1 MTIQRIAAARRICA
15 LGLYVCAAQAF
26 AGFIDERTRVVP
38 ADVAASPQV
47 SPDASP
53 DVGSATAAAKSR
65 PVTESGTPQAARR
78 SAVHGPLDGQRL
90 LGEFGPQW
98 DQTIVGSSGS
108 RVPLETALKALQPNS
123 GVVVLEIPDPDVRAL
138 QMDWR
143 SGMTARE
150 VLSRFAGS
158 HSLVFRL
165 TGNLLSVTRQAGPV
179 EEASGIDALKRYEVR
194 LSDVRLHV
202 AMQRWAA
209 ESGVRL
215 RWDADRHLLISAPT
229 VFEARTALQAIGMA
243 LDTPGIA
250 QSEYPLE
257 VCEYP
262 NVPPLLRITRQGEQ
276 SRDCPN

>member
-1 MTIQRIAAARRICA
+1 MTITQSDAARSTWA
-15 LGLYVCAAQAF
+15 LGLCLCAVSAC
-26 AGFIDERTRVVP
+26 AGFIDERTRSGR
-38 ADVAASPQV
+38 ADVAV
-47 SPDASP
+47 SPEKGPAAVAS
-53 DVGSATAAAKSR
+53 KFR
-65 PVTESGTPQAARR
+65 PVSASGSPPAAQRLPAG
-78 SAVHGPLDGQRL
+78 SPLDGQHL
-90 LGEFGPQW
+90 FGDFGLQW
-98 DQTIVGSSGS
+98 QETIVGSSGS
-108 RVPLETALKALQPNS
+108 RVPLETALRALQPKS
-123 GVVVLEIPDPDVRAL
+123 AAIVLDIPDPAVREL
-138 QMDWR
+138 QMDWH
-143 SGMTARE
+143 SGMTAHE
-150 VLSRFAGS
+150 VLSRFARS
-158 HSLVFRL
+158 HSLTFRL
-165 TGNLLSVTRQAGPV
+165 TGNSLSVTRQAGPV
-179 EEASGIDALKRYEVR
+179 GAASGIDALKRYEVR

-229 VFEARTALQAIGMA
+229 IFEARTALQAIGMA